1 MPGHPR
7 RDGFRFVLG
16 TCAVTCVLLVL
27 NGVLVASIYF
37 HTSGTDSVLAR
48 YPKLTQAVVF
58 MAPIVLVII
67 QWWIIDIVSRILA
80 RRRGNRTG
88 S

>member
-1 MPGHPR
+1 MPGPSG

-16 TCAVTCVLLVL
+16 TCAVTCVLLVF

-37 HTSGTDSVLAR
+37 HTGGTNRVLDR

-67 QWWIIDIVSRILA
+67 QWWIIDVVSRILA
-80 RRRGNRTG
+80 RRRENRTG

>member
-1 MPGHPR
+1 MPGRPG

-16 TCAVTCVLLVL
+16 TCAVTCLLLVF

-37 HTSGTDSVLAR
+37 HNVGSDGVLDR
-48 YPKLTQAVVF
+48 YPKLTQAAVF

-67 QWWIIDIVSRILA
+67 QWWIIDVVSRTLA
-80 RRRGNRTG
+80 RRRENRTG

>member
-7 RDGFRFVLG
+7 RDGFRFVLV
-16 TCAVTCVLLVL
+16 TCAVTCFLLVL
-27 NGVLVASIYF
+27 NGVLVASFYYHF
-37 HTSGTDSVLAR
+37 TDTDGFLTR

-58 MAPIVLVII
+58 TAPIVLVII
-67 QWWIIDIVSRILA
+67 QWWMIDIVSRILS
-80 RRRGNRTG
+80 RRRKTRID

>member
-7 RDGFRFVLG
+7 RDGFRFVL
-16 TCAVTCVLLVL
+16 VTCVATCFLLAL
-27 NGVLVASIYF
+27 NGVLVASLYF
-37 HTSGTDSVLAR
+37 HFNTPDASWNR

-58 MAPIVLVII
+58 MAPLVLVVL
-67 QWWIIDIVSRILA
+67 QWWIIDFLSRTLA
-80 RRRGNRTG
+80 RRHRARAD